1 MKKNRYLSL
10 GIMSGTSNDGIDLSL
25 IQSDGISKF
34 DVLSSKYIKYNSDLV
49 KDLNDLTNNINK
61 LSIYSSRIIQIQDR
75 VTKSYIDAIRKFNKS
90 NHSKIDLISLH
101 GQTIF
106 HDPYKK
112 ISIQLCN
119 AELIKSEFNSH
130 IVYDFRQNDLKYGGQ
145 GAPLVPVFHK
155 LMNNNLSLSGTNAF
169 LNIGGVSN
177 ITIIENNKII
187 SAFDVGPGMAILN
200 DYVFHKKKKFYD
212 KNGADSSRGKIN
224 KNLIISLMKDNFFK
238 KDPPKS
244 LDKNYF
250 NKSRFLK
257 LSYYDA
263 CTSIVEF
270 TAECIKRSMMLSK
283 FRVDNLICMG
293 GGVKN
298 NYLMRRIKDKINTN
312 TLRAKDLGI
321 DEDFIEAQA
330 FAYLGIRRIKKL
342 PITYPQTTGVAK
354 ALIGGKVI

>member
-10 GIMSGTSNDGIDLSL
+10 GIMSGTSNDGIDISL
-25 IQSDGISKF
+25 IQSDGINKF
-34 DVLSSKYIKYNSDLV
+34 DILGSRYVKYSSDLI

-61 LSIYSSRIIQIQDR
+61 LSIHSSRIIQLKER
-75 VTKSYIDAIRKFNKS
+75 VTESYINAIKKFKKSY
-90 NHSKIDLISLH
+90 HSKIDLISLH

-106 HDPYKK
+106 HDPYNK

-119 AELIKSEFNSH
+119 AESVKSEFNSR
-130 IVYDFRQNDLKYGGQ
+130 IVYDFRQNDLKHGGQ
-145 GAPLVPVFHK
+145 GAPLTPIFHK
-155 LMNNNLSLSGTNAF
+155 LINNNLSLSGTNAF

-177 ITIIENNKII
+177 ITIIDNNKII

-200 DYVFHKKKKFYD
+200 DYVFHRKKKFYD
-212 KNGADSSRGKIN
+212 KNGADSSKGQVN
-224 KNLIISLMKDNFFK
+224 KKLIISLMKDKFFK
-238 KDPPKS
+238 KTPPKS

-263 CTSIVEF
+263 CASIVEF
-270 TAECIKRSMMLSK
+270 TAESIKRSLLHGTC
-283 FRVDNLICMG
+283 RIDNLICMG

-298 NYLMRRIKDKINTN
+298 NQLMRLIKHKINTN
-312 TLRAKDLGI
+312 TLRAKDIGI

-342 PITYPQTTGVAK
+342 PITYPQTTGTKK
-354 ALIGGKVI
+354 ATIGGKVI

>member
-25 IQSDGISKF
+25 IQSDGVSKF

-49 KDLNDLTNNINK
+49 RDLNDLTNNINK

-75 VTKSYIDAIRKFNKS
+75 VTKSYIDAIKKFKKS

-177 ITIIENNKII
+177 ITIIKNSKII

-200 DYVFHKKKKFYD
+200 DYVFLKKKKFYD
-212 KNGADSSRGKIN
+212 KNGADSSKGKIN

-238 KDPPKS
+238 KIHQSHWIKTILIS
-244 LDKNYF
+244 LDF
-250 NKSRFLK
+250 
-257 LSYYDA
+257 
-263 CTSIVEF
+263 
-270 TAECIKRSMMLSK
+270 
-283 FRVDNLICMG
+283 
-293 GGVKN
+293 
-298 NYLMRRIKDKINTN
+298 
-312 TLRAKDLGI
+312 
-321 DEDFIEAQA
+321 
-330 FAYLGIRRIKKL
+330 
-342 PITYPQTTGVAK
+342 
-354 ALIGGKVI
+354 